1 MNEAPSVLHG
11 VLHGVPHGVLH
22 GAAVLDAL
30 EAAGVEVVISVPDLT
45 TSEGVL
51 RPLATHPRLELLR
64 VCREEE
70 AIGICA
76 GLLAGGK
83 RAAIL
88 IQYTGFLASINAIRA
103 IAMEYR
109 QPICMLVG
117 LLFVDAPEDPRQ
129 SANYGV
135 NRMIPLIE
143 AMGMP
148 YRLARNDEDAAA
160 IAPAIAR
167 AFELS
172 QPLTVLITRYPSD

>member
-1 MNEAPSVLHG
+1 MNDKTQLG
-11 VLHGVPHGVLH
+11 
-22 GAAVLDAL
+22 GASILNAL
-30 EAAGVEVVISVPDLT
+30 KAAGIEYVISVPDLT

-51 RPLATHPRLELLR
+51 RPLAKDTHLKLVR

-70 AIGICA
+70 AVGICA

-88 IQYTGFLASINAIRA
+88 IQYTGFLASMNAIRA

-117 LLFVDAPEDPRQ
+117 LLFADTPEDPQQ

-143 AMGMP
+143 ALGMP
-148 YRLARNDEDAAA
+148 WQLARNDDEAAA
-160 IAPAIAR
+160 IAPALTR
-167 AFELS
+167 AFERS
-172 QPLTVLITRYPSD
+172 EPLTVLITRYPSA

>member
-1 MNEAPSVLHG
+1 MNDTTQLR
-11 VLHGVPHGVLH
+11 
-22 GAAVLDAL
+22 GASILNAL
-30 EAAGVEVVISVPDLT
+30 KGAGIEYVISVPDLT

-51 RPLATHPRLELLR
+51 RPLAKDTHLKLVR

-88 IQYTGFLASINAIRA
+88 IQYTGFMASMNAIRA

-117 LLFVDAPEDPRQ
+117 LLFADAPEDPRQ
-129 SANYGV
+129 SVNYGV

-143 AMGMP
+143 ALGMP
-148 YRLARNDEDAAA
+148 YRLARNDDEAAA
-160 IAPAIAR
+160 IAPALTH
-167 AFELS
+167 AFERS
-172 QPLTVLITRYPSD
+172 EPLTVLITRYPSA

>member
-1 MNEAPSVLHG
+1 MNDTTQLRGASILNA
-11 VLHGVPHGVLH
+11 LK
-22 GAAVLDAL
+22 GAAI
-30 EAAGVEVVISVPDLT
+30 EYVISVPDLT

-51 RPLATHPRLELLR
+51 RPLAKDPDLKLIR

-88 IQYTGFLASINAIRA
+88 IQYTGFMASMNAIRA

-117 LLFVDAPEDPRQ
+117 LLFADAPEDPKQ
-129 SANYGV
+129 SDNYGV

-143 AMGMP
+143 ALGMP
-148 YRLARNDEDAAA
+148 YRLARNDDEAVA
-160 IAPAIAR
+160 IAPALTQ
-167 AFELS
+167 AFERS
-172 QPLTVLITRYPSD
+172 EPLTVLITRYPSA

>member
-1 MNEAPSVLHG
+1 MNDTTQLR
-11 VLHGVPHGVLH
+11 
-22 GAAVLDAL
+22 GASILNAL
-30 EAAGVEVVISVPDLT
+30 KGAGIEYVISVPDLT

-51 RPLATHPRLELLR
+51 RPLAKDTHLKLVR

-88 IQYTGFLASINAIRA
+88 IQYTGFMASMNAIRA

-117 LLFVDAPEDPRQ
+117 LLFADAPEDPRQ
-129 SANYGV
+129 SVNYGV

-143 AMGMP
+143 ALGMP
-148 YRLARNDEDAAA
+148 YRLARNDDEAAA
-160 IAPAIAR
+160 IAPALTR
-167 AFELS
+167 AFERS
-172 QPLTVLITRYPSD
+172 EPLTVLITRYPSA